1 MFDFHFLQLS
11 HIFQHIVSLSALQ
24 QKTMSQIIGHASGQ
38 EFSSGDVQMPLLLK
52 TAKFFPIA
60 KWTFF
65 DEGYWKDHP

>member
-11 HIFQHIVSLSALQ
+11 HIFQ
-24 QKTMSQIIGHASGQ
+24 Q

-60 KWTFF
+60 KWMFF